1 MTNEMIEA
9 KVNEAVE
16 LSDVYG
22 RAWLLS
28 NGKELMVTRREVE
41 KDILTDENREYGFWV
56 AAIYENGHPVEA

>member
-16 LSDVYG
+16 LSSVYG

-28 NGKELMVTRREVE
+28 NGKELMATRREIE
-41 KDILTDENREYGFWV
+41 KDILTDESRGYGFWV
-56 AAIYENGHPVEA
+56 ASVYEDGHLVET

>member
-16 LSDVYG
+16 LSSVYG

-28 NGKELMVTRREVE
+28 NGNELMVTRREVE
-41 KDILTDENREYGFWV
+41 KDILTDESRGYGFWV
-56 AAIYENGHPVEA
+56 ASIYENGHLVEA